1 MSCWW
6 AAILVLSGLF
16 LLAPLLVSPLLVSTF
31 ISKRQ
36 LYLLRITPHG
46 VLCRHLANN
55 IKPKAFPH
63 YKASL
68 LNLLPENSYLTF
80 PQRQSKGPHH
90 LSTDVWRWVE
100 HAQRGWGTC
109 QRSQS
114 EAAAKRHTKVAVPWL
129 SHHTTVTL
137 LIVPICHWIFI
148 KSRGPS

>member
-1 MSCWW
+1 MGSNTC
-6 AAILVLSGLF
+6 
-16 LLAPLLVSPLLVSTF
+16 PLWLILVSTSPGLPLF
-31 ISKRQ
+31 SFHVYIQEAALSLENYPTR
-36 LYLLRITPHG
+36 
-46 VLCRHLANN
+46 VLCRHLANS

-68 LNLLPENSYLTF
+68 LNLLPGNSYLTF

-90 LSTDVWRWVE
+90 LSADVWRWVA

-114 EAAAKRHTKVAVPWL
+114 KVAAKRHTKGAVPWL

-148 KSRGPS
+148 KSSGPS